1 MLGHLLRKVQHLL
14 EKEAVIYSDEDHT
27 TTTYSD
33 STRIC
38 IQILGVYKQVST
50 KYQEP

>member
-14 EKEAVIYSDEDHT
+14 EKEAVIYSDEDP